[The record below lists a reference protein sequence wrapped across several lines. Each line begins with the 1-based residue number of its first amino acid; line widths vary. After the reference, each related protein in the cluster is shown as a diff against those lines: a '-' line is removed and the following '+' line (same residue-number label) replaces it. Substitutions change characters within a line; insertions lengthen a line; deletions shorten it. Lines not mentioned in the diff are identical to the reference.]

1 MFDGHLRTVTDKG
14 VKPIGNFLARR
25 GVTPD
30 QLTGLGLVMA
40 VATAVA
46 VGSGHTML
54 GVFLLTASALPDL
67 FDGAVAKA
75 SQSASMRG
83 AFFDSTADRITDA
96 LLVGGIGWHL
106 QTIKG
111 GHYAMLAFAVL
122 GVSTL
127 ISYMR
132 AKAEIYGL
140 DAKGGLMER
149 AERIIVIGVGLFFAS
164 VLLIPVMWL
173 LLVLTSLTAVQ
184 RFIKIWKQADRPMTP
199 VRPEPLA
206 RRSNRVAGDRLG
218 NRRTVTVGPR
228 PQGVGRPGEH
238 QSEAAERSP
247 RATASPRPQGVGRPR
262 ATAGPSTVATEWV
275 DRWRAERDLVAQ
287 QRRQRVQQ
295 RRARRTE
302 RYGALL
308 GPRPDRSDS
317 KSATKS
323 TDHQD

>member
-1 MFDGHLRTVTDKG
+1 MLLLGRIPEEPPLFDGHLRTVTDKG

-40 VATAVA
+40 IATAVA

-173 LLVLTSLTAVQ
+173 LLVLTSFTAIQ
-184 RFIKIWKQADRPMTP
+184 RFVKIWRQADRPMTP
-199 VRPEPLA
+199 IRPEPLA
-206 RRSNRVAGDRLG
+206 RRINRVAGDRLG
-218 NRRTVTVGPR
+218 NRRT
-228 PQGVGRPGEH
+228 
-238 QSEAAERSP
+238 
-247 RATASPRPQGVGRPR
+247 

-308 GPRPDRSDS
+308 GPKSDRPDS
-317 KSATKS
+317 KTPPQSS
-323 TDHQD
+323 DHQD